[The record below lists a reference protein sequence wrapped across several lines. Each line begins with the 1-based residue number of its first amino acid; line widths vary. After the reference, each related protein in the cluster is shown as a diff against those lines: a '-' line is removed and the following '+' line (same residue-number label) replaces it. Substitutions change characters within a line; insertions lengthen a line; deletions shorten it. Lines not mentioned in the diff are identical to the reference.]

1 MEIVNRLPFDIQEK
15 IFLILH
21 KSLMINVFDE
31 LMIKIYN
38 NVVWNIK
45 DIELDDI
52 IINKPRNSYIT
63 NYNFKSPLSYLF
75 KYQKKY
81 YYYISLLFKDY
92 DILTFREIYNLLS
105 HKLKDVESSKLKSI
119 IDYKYY
125 FVEIDDDYMFIT
137 IEIAYDI
144 IDSNFN
150 LTKTFHLPK
159 SLIHP
164 FAIENHYYFKE
175 NHYFHRNNKID
186 YKLIQD
192 YIRKYGDIFLTI
204 EQIIDMFNN
213 E

>member
-1 MEIVNRLPFDIQEK
+1 MNIINRLPFDIQEK

-81 YYYISLLFKDY
+81 YYYISLSFKDY
-92 DILTFREIYNLLS
+92 DILTFRDIYNLLS
-105 HKLKDVESSKLKSI
+105 HKLKEVEPSKIKTI

-125 FVEIDDDYMFIT
+125 FVEIDDDDMFIT

-150 LTKTFHLPK
+150 LTKTFNLPK
-159 SLIHP
+159 PLIHP

-175 NHYFHRNNKID
+175 NHYFHKGNKIN

-192 YIRKYGDIFLTI
+192 YIRKYGDIYMTK
-204 EQIIDMFNN
+204 EQIIDMLNN
-213 E
+213 